1 MGEGADDGVRA
12 VSTVRGWVRE
22 RYEAAVRSDF
32 VRSVAETMATRI
44 ALVGVGLVTSVLI
57 ARSLGPEGRGLQA
70 TMATITALGVQFG
83 NLGLHASN
91 TYYVARDRK
100 SLPTLMGNSLLVGLG
115 AGSLLCL
122 VGGVAMLA
130 IPGISPLPPALVA
143 LALAAV
149 PIGLCY
155 LLLQNLLLGIG
166 EVRRYNV
173 IELVTRVGMIGLIGV
188 LIIGR
193 CVSVEAIALAGL
205 AVSIVASAWAFEV
218 LRPHANG
225 ITASFSAL
233 REQLGYGVK
242 AYLAALFSY
251 TVLRADII
259 MCKYMLGAG
268 PTGQY
273 SIAVSMA
280 DLVYML
286 PVVAGTIAFPRLA
299 ATEDPIERWLKAK
312 RAAKWVGVLLVGL
325 AAVAA
330 VLARPAVGILYGD
343 AFLPSVPAFL
353 WLLPGIVVLGV
364 NSILQNYFG
373 AEGVPPVAFLSPA
386 AASLLN
392 IALNLVLIRK
402 FGIRGAAV
410 ASTLAYALM
419 LVFSMTYVV
428 MSPALKV
435 ARQRRA

>member
-193 CVSVEAIALAGL
+193 AVSVEAIAVAGL
-205 AVSIVASAWAFEV
+205 VVSMVAGVWAFEV
-218 LRPHANG
+218 LRPHAKG
-225 ITASFSAL
+225 IKASYDAL
-233 REQLGYGVK
+233 REQLGYGIR
-242 AYLAALFSY
+242 AYLAALFAY
-251 TVLRADII
+251 AVLRADILL
-259 MCKYMLGAG
+259 CKYILGAG

-299 ATEDPIERWLKAK
+299 ATEDPAERWLKAK
-312 RAAKWVGVLLVGL
+312 RAAKWVGALLVCL
-325 AAVAA
+325 ALVSAM
-330 VLARPAVGILYGD
+330 LARPAVRILYGE
-343 AFLPSVPAFL
+343 AFIPAVPAFL
-353 WLLPGIVVLGV
+353 WLLPGIVILGV
-364 NSILQNYFG
+364 NTILMNYF
-373 AEGVPPVAFLSPA
+373 ASEGMP
-386 AASLLN
+386 
-392 IALNLVLIRK
+392 LIT
-402 FGIRGAAV
+402 IW
-410 ASTLAYALM
+410 
-419 LVFSMTYVV
+419 
-428 MSPALKV
+428 SPALASV
-435 ARQRRA
+435 ANIGLDVTLLPRIGIVGASLASSMAYAMMLAMSIVYIRARWKRAQV